1 MLQQGLG
8 PSDISKMRCMAG
20 EGIWS
25 SSRAQ
30 ARTMHWCYGCCLQ
43 QVLLSCGKLGLQY
56 PQEVLGKVQAAVC
69 QCLGCVGL
77 QGQELQGAAV

>member
-1 MLQQGLG
+1 
-8 PSDISKMRCMAG
+8 
-20 EGIWS
+20 
-25 SSRAQ
+25 
-30 ARTMHWCYGCCLQ
+30 MHWCYGCCLQ

-56 PQEVLGKVQAAVC
+56 PQQVLGKVQAAVC